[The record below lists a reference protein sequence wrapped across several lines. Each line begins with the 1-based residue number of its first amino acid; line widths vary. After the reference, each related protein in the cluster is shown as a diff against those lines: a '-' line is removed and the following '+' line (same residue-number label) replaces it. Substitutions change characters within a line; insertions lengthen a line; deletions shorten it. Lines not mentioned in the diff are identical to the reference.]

1 MTALD
6 KSHLILA
13 ASLMYPRSYLC
24 IPSRTVTVEFLVS
37 TVFVFGAPVDQKCL
51 SCCQGGSK
59 SKKLWHTVESNG
71 KFYHQSGSSGSI
83 ASMLSFTKYC
93 NLSPEKVVC
102 AGPLHKHK
110 ILLFFKKI
118 TTKLT

>member
-13 ASLMYPRSYLC
+13 ASLMYPWSYLF

-51 SCCQGGSK
+51 SYCQGGLK

-71 KFYHQSGSSGSI
+71 NFYHQSGSSGSI

-110 ILLFFKKI
+110 ILLFFFFFF
-118 TTKLT
+118 